1 MQVIRQAFQ
10 ARQLTRIHA
19 PVSLRVVA
27 HQNLAEGRAEGFDVL
42 SEFFAV
48 LEIELV
54 LPALFSRASGDE
66 TLSLGIPKNIGAKL
80 FVHENAGVAFG
91 YAASHGRLKG
101 VVDHFLGVCAGFKGP
116 VQPNIFS
123 SKEPRWSNGR
133 I

>member
-1 MQVIRQAFQ
+1 MQVLREAFQ
-10 ARQLTRIHA
+10 ARQLAQIHA

-54 LPALFSRASGDE
+54 LPALFSGASGDE
-66 TLSLGIPKNIGAKL
+66 TLRSGIPKNIGAKL
-80 FVHENAGVAFG
+80 FVHENAGIAFG

-101 VVDHFLGVCAGFKGP
+101 VVDYTLNVGDLCRLSGHQRASP
-116 VQPNIFS
+116 AEHP
-123 SKEPRWSNGR
+123 
-133 I
+133 